1 MGNKLCSCNFCVSQ
15 QILNESNLSNPPS
28 QIQFSLSKTDTSAK
42 RDINFIDI
50 FEESP
55 TKVKNKSIQNLF
67 PIKNLAIENKFYN
80 KINLVTLK
88 IFTQKVKQFSDLYK
102 KKCLSKN
109 QNNNSKLEERAN
121 EIFEKMNKLNLEAK
135 NKNNAITPKQETI
148 VMSSKNMKTYNSIQD
163 DALTQEIEDLKKGLS
178 KKQEVNHNNSTNVNS
193 SDNSEIW
200 KNETK
205 PTQNSLPKKNYIFK
219 NKQKVK
225 NNAINSKKADE
236 LHVSRRKSIT
246 SFGNNNFGNNQPLYE
261 QNNNKESIDFY
272 NKKTS
277 IDNSSN
283 HNNGIT
289 ISFEYKDM
297 MNFHSDNLSFNEYE

>member
-1 MGNKLCSCNFCVSQ
+1 MRKE
-15 QILNESNLSNPPS
+15 NESNLSNPPS

-55 TKVKNKSIQNLF
+55 TKVKNKSSQNLF

-163 DALTQEIEDLKKGLS
+163 DALTQEIEDLRLFFI
-178 KKQEVNHNNSTNVNS
+178 Q
-193 SDNSEIW
+193 
-200 KNETK
+200 
-205 PTQNSLPKKNYIFK
+205 
-219 NKQKVK
+219 
-225 NNAINSKKADE
+225 
-236 LHVSRRKSIT
+236 
-246 SFGNNNFGNNQPLYE
+246 
-261 QNNNKESIDFY
+261 
-272 NKKTS
+272 
-277 IDNSSN
+277 
-283 HNNGIT
+283 
-289 ISFEYKDM
+289 
-297 MNFHSDNLSFNEYE
+297 